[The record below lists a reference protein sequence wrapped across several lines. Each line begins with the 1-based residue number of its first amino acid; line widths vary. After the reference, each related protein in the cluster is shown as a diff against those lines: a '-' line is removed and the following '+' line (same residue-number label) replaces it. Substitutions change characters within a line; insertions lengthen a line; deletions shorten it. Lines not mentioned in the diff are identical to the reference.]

1 MIVYIQLVIVWLN
14 KISSFNSHYFN
25 PFLMRRGKTYLKRE
39 NRNWIQS
46 TVSQVKSW
54 PIAMI
59 QQHQFCPPIYKM
71 ALSTVLNLPFLPHKN
86 SFLRTYSSEKML
98 IQEILCGIRP
108 RHDTL
113 EETPKTPNFDSIGSP
128 GSPESP
134 GVRESWE
141 SRSPGVQESR
151 SPGVHNH
158 EL

>member
-1 MIVYIQLVIVWLN
+1 M
-14 KISSFNSHYFN
+14 
-25 PFLMRRGKTYLKRE
+25 
-39 NRNWIQS
+39 
-46 TVSQVKSW
+46 KSW

-134 GVRESWE
+134 GVRESRE
-141 SRSPGVQESR
+141 SRNPGSPGVQESR
-151 SPGVHNH
+151 SQGVQGVQKSGSLGSPGIQGVQESGSPGVHNH